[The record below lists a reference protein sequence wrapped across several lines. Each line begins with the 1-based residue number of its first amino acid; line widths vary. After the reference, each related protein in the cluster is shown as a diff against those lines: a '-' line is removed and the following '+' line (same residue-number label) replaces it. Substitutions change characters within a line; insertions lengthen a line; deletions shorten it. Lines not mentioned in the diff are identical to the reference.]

1 LKEEEQVEE
10 VENITIEKLP
20 EIIVETPKVEVKEK
34 AVEKENT
41 NEEKPVQ
48 NNEGPTTIVLSKHNS
63 KDISGA
69 SKFIT

>member
-1 LKEEEQVEE
+1 MGISRLAKM
-10 VENITIEKLP
+10 ITIEKLP

-34 AVEKENT
+34 AVEKKENI

-48 NNEGPTTIVLSKHNS
+48 SNEGPTTIVLSKHNS